1 MKKIYFLLAMLI
13 LTVSS
18 AWGQTAQLVS
28 GYGDPLTLTQ
38 FKALAGTSGR
48 FAFVASSN
56 TAADNAPRC
65 DHWCKFTST
74 HNTTTLD
81 EDALF
86 FLEEGTG
93 SQAGQYRVKRSSDQ
107 NYVQTSTTSTS
118 FGTNGTYF
126 KLVNRNPN
134 DATKAVTG
142 DQSIS
147 FEDPSNSSMHYNANA
162 VKYNNGAGAWT
173 TYAVFGPFYI
183 ATINCIDSKTKETI
197 QVMENAIMLGGSLP
211 SITDYVLT
219 SDPTSGAGITADG
232 EYEFEF
238 TKATKVENTYKYVLG
253 GKEIASYTFQDEKD
267 IAPAGMLTLP
277 SYVKLESTDA
287 PEVCTETPSLQQE

>member
-74 HNTTTLD
+74 HSTTTLD
-81 EDALF
+81 EEALF

-93 SQAGQYRVKRSSDQ
+93 SQAGQYRVKRSSD
-107 NYVQTSTTSTS
+107 NKYVQTSTSATS
-118 FGTNGTYF
+118 FVASGGSYF

-142 DQSIS
+142 DKSIS

-162 VKYNNGAGAWT
+162 ILCRYN
-173 TYAVFGPFYI
+173 
-183 ATINCIDSKTKETI
+183 
-197 QVMENAIMLGGSLP
+197 
-211 SITDYVLT
+211 
-219 SDPTSGAGITADG
+219 
-232 EYEFEF
+232 
-238 TKATKVENTYKYVLG
+238 
-253 GKEIASYTFQDEKD
+253 
-267 IAPAGMLTLP
+267 TLH
-277 SYVKLESTDA
+277 
-287 PEVCTETPSLQQE
+287 